1 MRCQLMAA
9 EKVTNLYYKIIAN
22 QETPPPLTA
31 GMVNGSGGGGNG
43 AQMAGMQDLGFG
55 SIGGGVGGAGPAA
68 DSRWYGAIEQAAE
81 VAGTAGTG
89 GSTANGD
96 VDMDAVLGGWLGDD
110 LWNFTSSELFML

>member
-1 MRCQLMAA
+1 MAA

-22 QETPPPLTA
+22 QEQPPPLTV
-31 GMVNGSGGGGNG
+31 GMMNGSGGLGNG

-55 SIGGGVGGAGPAA
+55 GAGPAP

-81 VAGTAGTG
+81 AAGTTGTV
-89 GSTANGD
+89 GSTTNGD
-96 VDMDAVLGGWLGDD
+96 VDMDGLLGGWLGDD